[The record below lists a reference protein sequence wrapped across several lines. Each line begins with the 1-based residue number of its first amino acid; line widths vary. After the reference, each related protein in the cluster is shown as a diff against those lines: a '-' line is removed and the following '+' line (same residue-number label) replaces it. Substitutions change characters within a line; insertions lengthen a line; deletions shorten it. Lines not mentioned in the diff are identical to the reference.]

1 MATLLAPVVQS
12 DQTRPSVEAYL
23 LGQLDFDQCLALQQR
38 LVYESTGR
46 CDGRIDLIIC
56 EHPTTLTIGRQ
67 GSRWHVPWSA
77 AELNRRKLDIRWVNR
92 GGGCLAHVPGQ
103 LAIYPIVPLNWHG
116 FTVGEYLDRLQTGV
130 LATLEELRFH
140 GLTTRGRDGIWG
152 RGGQLVS
159 MGVAVKSWTT
169 YHGAFINVA
178 PYLKPWRSLK
188 TDPKGRTA
196 MSSLVAERP
205 KHAVKITAV
214 RTAIIRHLAEAFGCE
229 RYHLYT
235 GHPLLRSLPTERKT
249 TTADVG

>member
-1 MATLLAPVVQS
+1 MLAPVVQS

-46 CDGRIDLIIC
+46 SDGRIDLIIC

-116 FTVGEYLDRLQTGV
+116 FTVGDYLDRLQTGV